1 MAMGLIE
8 IFIVG
13 WLPSAT
19 IASIYNFGQRKEKAR
34 IHPSVTR

>member
-13 WLPSAT
+13 WLTGAT
-19 IASIYNFGQRKEKAR
+19 IVSIYNFGQRKETAR
-34 IHPSVTR
+34 IHPSVTL